1 MLESNVLTRAY
12 DIWLKSTAFALLQS
26 IFRVFSTAFK
36 NSRIVHIFVRESRL
50 EPIYESSVLA
60 RILKF
65 VFDLIYRLI
74 AWVAAPFK
82 RAVDGSAFA
91 ALCRRYVK
99 SSFLCSYETLL
110 GGFIF
115 LMFAIPHAYWS
126 NTYALLGVIALA
138 GAYFFLV
145 GIGARKPFYIHQMGF
160 PVMLFAIAC
169 VLGVLVAIDR
179 GDAFRVFLF
188 YVTALLFFYLISA
201 DVTTEERMTRLLFL
215 IYAAVIFTSLFA
227 ILQRFIGVE
236 ASASLTDL
244 DANEGLPG
252 RVYSTLDNP
261 NNYAEFLVMMTPAAA
276 VFAARYKG
284 SKFLR
289 FCFLCGMVFPF
300 LALLMTYSRG
310 CWISMVLACVV
321 FIYYA
326 NKKLLPAFILICVAA
341 VPFLPNSV
349 LMRIMTIFNGGDSST
364 SFRLY
369 IWDGTIKMVR
379 DFGLTGIGLGPES
392 FAAIYPDY
400 AHKLAHKGVVHSHMV
415 YMELILEMGVLGF
428 ISFMWF
434 MLRLWKDSAV
444 SLLSAKGKLVR
455 LVLIACL
462 SGLVGIALAFSV
474 EYVWY
479 YPRTFFAYFILAGIA
494 AAGIRME
501 RSEKQNE
508 EIQ

>member
-1 MLESNVLTRAY
+1 MLESSVLARAY
-12 DIWLKSTAFALLQS
+12 DIWLKSTAFSLLQS
-26 IFRVFSTAFK
+26 LYRAFSAAFK
-36 NSRIVHIFVRESRL
+36 NNRLIHIFVRENRL
-50 EPIYESSVLA
+50 EPIYEGSVFA
-60 RILKF
+60 GILKYI
-65 VFDLIYRLI
+65 FDLIYRLI

-82 RAVDGSAFA
+82 RAASGSVFA
-91 ALCRRYVK
+91 SLCRRYAK

-126 NTYALLGVIALA
+126 NTYALLGAAALT
-138 GAYFFLV
+138 GAYFLLV

-160 PVMLFAIAC
+160 PMLLFAIAC
-169 VLGVLVAIDR
+169 VLGVLVAFDKE
-179 GDAFRVFLF
+179 DAFRVFLF
-188 YVTALLFFYLISA
+188 YVTALLLFYLIAA

-227 ILQRFIGVE
+227 ILQRFLGVA
-236 ASASLTDL
+236 ASASLTDMSV
-244 DANEGLPG
+244 NQGLPG

-261 NNYAEFLVMMTPAAA
+261 NNYAEFLVMMTPVAA
-276 VFAARYKG
+276 VFAARYKDN
-284 SKFLR
+284 KFLR

-300 LALLMTYSRG
+300 LALLMTYARG
-310 CWISMVLACVV
+310 CWLSMLLACVV
-321 FIYYA
+321 FLYYA

-341 VPFLPNSV
+341 VPFLPGSV
-349 LMRIMTIFNGGDSST
+349 IMRFMTIFNGGDSST
-364 SFRLY
+364 QFRFY

-379 DFGLTGIGLGPES
+379 DFGLTGLGLGPES
-392 FAAIYPDY
+392 FAAVYQDY
-400 AHKLAHKGVVHSHMV
+400 ANDMAIEGVPHSHMV
-415 YMELILEMGVLGF
+415 YMELIIEMGVLGF
-428 ISFMWF
+428 VSFMWF

-444 SLLSAKGKLVR
+444 SLLSAKSKLVQ

-462 SGLVGIALAFSV
+462 SGLIGIALAFSV